1 MALLQMQRIYIY
13 ALKKDRKKIL
23 ELLQRRGVIEI
34 RSMLK
39 EDSIFHKTD
48 VQEEKEGFEKNIA
61 LVNNALEMLNSY
73 VKEDN
78 SLLSVLYGK
87 KEIPVEVYDSFAEQ
101 YRSVIGI
108 ANRIINLS
116 KKL

>member
-1 MALLQMQRIYIY
+1 
-13 ALKKDRKKIL
+13 
-23 ELLQRRGVIEI
+23 
-34 RSMLK
+34 
-39 EDSIFHKTD
+39 
-48 VQEEKEGFEKNIA
+48 
-61 LVNNALEMLNSY
+61 MLNSY

-108 ANRIINLS
+108 AIALS
-116 KKL
+116 TYPKKL